1 MTDLVQTSKRPDIS
15 TADADCI
22 TSTIR
27 ELLQIS
33 EELSSY
39 EYLITIE
46 EEIKDFGDNSPV
58 QGVVKFAI
66 EKSNTIL
73 TR

>member
-22 TSTIR
+22 SSTIR

-39 EYLITIE
+39 EYLITSKRRSRIL
-46 EEIKDFGDNSPV
+46 
-58 QGVVKFAI
+58 A
-66 EKSNTIL
+66 TIA
-73 TR
+73 RYRVS